1 MVRGNILK
9 TKVIISFSVQNL
21 VIAPHFPQVNVQMPR
36 PDLQG
41 LGDLPLPIP
50 PGALFLFH
58 PSLNSSHLGLSVAQM
73 SRAPYYLRDF
83 LLALFSPATPS
94 SSLTNSYLSF
104 RSQLRWYF
112 LQDASLTPW
121 WDLTS
126 FFHALSHLRYLPF
139 ISHAPTRL
147 SASWLLSQLDYKIP
161 RRLDLS
167 LSNWLLYFQCL
178 AELSTGYL
186 INTCWI
192 NTWLPMQTEPLPLD
206 KYFN

>member
-104 RSQLRWYF
+104 RSLPPGCLPDPMMRFDLLLPCLKPPQIPPFHFTCTHKTLCF
-112 LQDASLTPW
+112 MTP
-121 WDLTS
+121 
-126 FFHALSHLRYLPF
+126 FPA
-139 ISHAPTRL
+139 RL
-147 SASWLLSQLDYKIP
+147 
-161 RRLDLS
+161 
-167 LSNWLLYFQCL
+167 
-178 AELSTGYL
+178 
-186 INTCWI
+186 
-192 NTWLPMQTEPLPLD
+192 
-206 KYFN
+206 